1 MKATLI
7 IPSADTG
14 ARKYPLTP
22 RQNRRKQTKG
32 FRILNAPFLRFLD
45 GLRFR
50 DLRDILGACIETDD
64 VEGVA
69 RALRISRD
77 EPGIISKGRRATTAN
92 KERQAFHA
100 AGWLCPLGDQQ
111 QRDLLSIACP

>member
-7 IPSADTG
+7 IPSAETG

-22 RQNRRKQTKG
+22 RQKRRKQPRG
-32 FRILNAPFLRFLD
+32 FRILNAPFLKILD
-45 GLRFR
+45 ALRFR
-50 DLRDILGACIETDD
+50 DLRDILGASIETDD

-77 EPGIISKGRRATTAN
+77 EPGIVSTTRRRAVTN
-92 KERQAFHA
+92 KERRAFHE
-100 AGWLCPLGDQQ
+100 AGWLCPLRGERQTG
-111 QRDLLSIACP
+111 LFSIASP